1 MVLYGGKAT
10 KRNIVFKNKT
20 SINTSNVNNINT
32 VPTSTPIVSNKR
44 SRYVTQHNSDWRLK
58 DIIPSFET
66 PKAYA
71 DEVST
76 PVEPAPEITKEY
88 DIWYNKRSANAVTA
102 DNTDT
107 SNMSVFDEN
116 NPDHIKNSGTKG
128 GILAGFLEWKDNV
141 FTSYDDPSHP
151 RYEEMNVDA
160 VKQIEDNNNNN
171 NDNNNN
177 NNNNDNND
185 IDTFEPTPNIEKT
198 DNFNEFVVPSSV
210 GQFQDDPLLK
220 EINASRDKNPDAFVG
235 LGAWSKPQ
243 STMSMSGGASG
254 FDKALHGKVQTQL
267 NKQDLNREMKDV
279 NSIWR
284 QDFVL
289 TFGQEGAPTKAEA
302 RDWIDQ
308 QKQNISTRNNIG
320 GYNYGGY
327 QQMYMDDLED
337 RFTNLY
343 SMGNKDNKNRT
354 LTKAEELSNIQQERF
369 LTDKEAKQLAI
380 LTGQKP
386 NSKTKKAEV
395 KKPTIE
401 NPFPEVGN
409 NFGGYEQFL

>member
-10 KRNIVFKNKT
+10 KRNTVFKNKT
-20 SINTSNVNNINT
+20 SINTSNINNII
-32 VPTSTPIVSNKR
+32 PSNSGR
-44 SRYVTQHNSDWRLK
+44 PSPVNQHTSDWRLK

-76 PVEPAPEITKEY
+76 PVEPAPEVTKEY
-88 DIWYNKRSANAVTA
+88 NNWYNKRSANAVTA

-116 NPDHIKNSGTKG
+116 NSDHIKNSGTKG
-128 GILAGFLEWKDNV
+128 GIIGGFLEWRDDVFGIRKDSPKYV
-141 FTSYDDPSHP
+141 SV
-151 RYEEMNVDA
+151 EADA
-160 VKQIEDNNNNN
+160 VKQFDE
-171 NDNNNN
+171 NNNN
-177 NNNNDNND
+177 NNNNENND
-185 IDTFEPTPNIEKT
+185 KSDIFKPTPNIEKT
-198 DNFNEFVVPSSV
+198 NNFNEFVAPSSV

-220 EINASRDKNPDAFVG
+220 EISASRDKNPDAFVG

-243 STMSMSGGASG
+243 STMNISGGASG
-254 FDKALHGKVQTQL
+254 FDKALHGEVQTQF

-279 NSIWR
+279 NTIWR
-284 QDFVL
+284 QNFVL

-302 RDWIDQ
+302 RDWINQ
-308 QKQNISTRNNIG
+308 QKQKIGTRDNIG

-327 QQMYMDDLED
+327 QKMYMDDLED

-343 SMGNKDNKNRT
+343 SMGNKDNNNRK
-354 LTKAEELSNIQQERF
+354 LTKAEELSNTQQERF
-369 LTDKEAKQLAI
+369 LTDKESKQLAI
-380 LTGQKP
+380 LTGNTNQK
-386 NSKTKKAEV
+386 SKVKKAEI
-395 KKPTIE
+395 KKPTMS

-409 NFGGYEQFL
+409 SFGGYEQFL

>member
-10 KRNIVFKNKT
+10 KRNTVFKNKT
-20 SINTSNVNNINT
+20 SINTSNINNI
-32 VPTSTPIVSNKR
+32 TPSNSGRPSPVK
-44 SRYVTQHNSDWRLK
+44 QHTSDWRMK

-76 PVEPAPEITKEY
+76 PVEPAPEVTKEY
-88 DIWYNKRSANAVTA
+88 NNWYNKRSANAVTA

-128 GILAGFLEWKDNV
+128 GIIGGFLDWRDDV
-141 FTSYDDPSHP
+141 FGIREDSPKYVTI
-151 RYEEMNVDA
+151 EVDA
-160 VKQIEDNNNNN
+160 VKQFDENNNNEN
-171 NDNNNN
+171 NDKS
-177 NNNNDNND
+177 
-185 IDTFEPTPNIEKT
+185 DTFKPTQNIEKT
-198 DNFNEFVVPSSV
+198 DKFNEFVAPSSV

-220 EINASRDKNPDAFVG
+220 EISASRDKNPDAFIG
-235 LGAWSKPQ
+235 LGSWSKSQ
-243 STMSMSGGASG
+243 STMNISGGASG

-267 NKQDLNREMKDV
+267 NRQDLNREMKDV
-279 NSIWR
+279 NTIWR
-284 QDFVL
+284 QNFVL

-302 RDWIDQ
+302 RDWINQ
-308 QKQNISTRNNIG
+308 QKQKIGTRDNIG

-327 QQMYMDDLED
+327 QKMYMDDLED

-343 SMGNKDNKNRT
+343 SMGNKDNKNRK
-354 LTKAEELSNIQQERF
+354 LTKAEELSNIQQSRN
-369 LTDKEAKQLAI
+369 LTDKESNQFAI
-380 LTGQKP
+380 LTGNTNQ
-386 NSKTKKAEV
+386 NSKVKKAEI

-409 NFGGYEQFL
+409 SFGGYEQFL